1 MHGEERALIVR
12 GVQQACHQSL
22 GDHRDS
28 SPCLKHSWTRPVLSA
43 AEITGVSAGVG
54 DAEAGLLAGRE
65 GVREGGASQEADKG
79 E

>member
-1 MHGEERALIVR
+1 MPPVLR
-12 GVQQACHQSL
+12 GPQGL
-22 GDHRDS
+22 LTLLETFLD
-28 SPCLKHSWTRPVLSA
+28 PVLSWVRQKSP
-43 AEITGVSAGVG
+43 GVSAGVG